1 MISDNAAQGIGL
13 RISKAGGLA
22 RARRQRYI
30 CFAAGYTL
38 SVTDATGSDVVFAA
52 VVHLAQTVP
61 ERDMESILN
70 SRGMVTVKTT
80 DTKFENLVRT

>member
-38 SVTDATGSDVVFAA
+38 SVKDATDSDIVFAA

-61 ERDMESILN
+61 ERNMRSILN
-70 SRGMVTVKTT
+70 SRGMVTVKTADT
-80 DTKFENLVRT
+80 DFGNLRRT